1 MVRAIWT
8 QVGNKSETT
17 SKCIFARQGNA
28 AGDRAPDEHGMETG
42 WKQGRNNVEVQI
54 GAAGRCTV
62 RQGHMEGKMETG
74 WKHVR
79 NNVEVQLRVAG
90 PCSLRQGHGDGTGR
104 KKAGTMSKW
113 RFAWQPHA
121 IDDRATVTVAW
132 KQVGNK
138 SETMSKC
145 SFAWQDYAVC
155 NRATVRASRKQVGN
169 KSEAMSKYTFF
180 VAGLCN
186 SPQCHGEVTTETCRK
201 QIGNNLQDADL
212 HGRAMQFA
220 TGPR

>member
-1 MVRAIWT
+1 MSMEWK
-8 QVGNKSETT
+8 QVGNKAETMWKCRLARQGDALYDRATWRVKWKQVGNMSETT
-17 SKCIFARQGNA
+17 SKCSCAWQGHA
-28 AGDRAPDEHGMETG
+28 VCDRATVTEQVGN
-42 WKQGRNNVEVQI
+42 KQEQCRSGD
-54 GAAGRCTV
+54 
-62 RQGHMEGKMETG
+62 
-74 WKHVR
+74 
-79 NNVEVQLRVAG
+79 LRG
-90 PCSLRQGHGDGTGR
+90 SP
-104 KKAGTMSKW
+104 
-113 RFAWQPHA
+113 

-180 VAGLCN
+180 IAGLCN

>member
-1 MVRAIWT
+1 
-8 QVGNKSETT
+8 
-17 SKCIFARQGNA
+17 
-28 AGDRAPDEHGMETG
+28 
-42 WKQGRNNVEVQI
+42 
-54 GAAGRCTV
+54 
-62 RQGHMEGKMETG
+62 
-74 WKHVR
+74 
-79 NNVEVQLRVAG
+79 
-90 PCSLRQGHGDGTGR
+90 
-104 KKAGTMSKW
+104 MSKW

-145 SFAWQDYAVC
+145 RFARQDYAVC
-155 NRATVRASRKQVGN
+155 NRATVRATRKQVGN

-220 TGPR
+220 TGPRLLQKYMQIQCIYMSVTCKIAIHIAPFHVKTPCVAIQ